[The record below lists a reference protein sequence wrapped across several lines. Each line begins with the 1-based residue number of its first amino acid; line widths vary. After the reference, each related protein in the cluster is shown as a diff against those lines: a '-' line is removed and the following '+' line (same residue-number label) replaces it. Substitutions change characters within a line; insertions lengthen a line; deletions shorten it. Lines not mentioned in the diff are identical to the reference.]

1 MTKLYDKRVFTD
13 DQAIA
18 ICLDDRTCEDIADDY
33 GVTRATIS
41 RIKHGHRYANVTE
54 HVRDKQAFALKIS
67 GLKAERNNLL
77 KTIEAMEKEIA
88 QLESQR
94 DSHPDEIKRKEDLAK
109 YQQLVHGA

>member
-1 MTKLYDKRVFTD
+1 MSKLYEKRMFTD
-13 DQAIA
+13 EQAIA
-18 ICLDDRTCEDIADDY
+18 ICLDKRDNQTIADDY
-33 GVTRATIS
+33 GVNRASIS
-41 RIKHGHRYANVTE
+41 QIKHGHRYANVTE

-94 DSHPDEIKRKEDLAK
+94 DSHPDEVKRKEDLAK